1 MRPTNENE
9 RQQSAEAVAHAA
21 QGLIDGTAAYL
32 PTVRLLSSLRFQA
45 SDDEHDPD
53 FLIFV
58 AIDSETDHLPAPHAR
73 PLCAQA
79 WLEACDAQERAAEA
93 FYRDAVRQACHKLI
107 QRYGR
112 LQGQRQGQD

>member
-1 MRPTNENE
+1 MRMLRFNGDGAAGRKPRRT
-9 RQQSAEAVAHAA
+9 APPHA
-21 QGLIDGTAAYL
+21 QGLDNDEAHE
-32 PTVRLLSSLRFQA
+32 SLRFLA

-53 FLIFV
+53 FLIVV

-112 LQGQRQGQD
+112 LQGQRQSQD